1 MDVPIVRSFA
11 RRLAAAAISAVA
23 LASTVISAPS
33 AASGVVMHPLIADW
47 AYVSASPTPPTEA
60 QCNAATRASGAPR
73 PRRCFDPTS
82 MRNSYDI
89 SALLA
94 NGNDGHGQTIA
105 IIDSFGSA
113 PIASDLNVFDTAFGV
128 QHLCGEANYTCQPGD
143 PTFRI
148 LTVQGSP
155 PAVAPPPNNGTGLE
169 NHNLWALEVSL
180 DVEWAHA
187 IAPKANILLVTT
199 PTAEVLG
206 VQGFPD
212 MMKAEQYVID
222 HQLASVITQSFGA
235 GEETFGSVA
244 SLLNLRGAFEAAP
257 GAGVTVLAS
266 SGDGGTA
273 NSYKTP
279 VKNPGTIPFPSVG
292 WPASDPLV
300 TAVGGTYLCTNAAT
314 GLSIDTVSPPGSCQ
328 AARNPTGDH
337 DVVWPG
343 SGGGYSHVF
352 GTQAWQSDA
361 LASYA
366 ATDQTG
372 NGPLSTNRAIP
383 DVAYD
388 AAPTSGVLVYSTE
401 PPISGVFCGAGT
413 PCSTGWY
420 VVGGTSASSPQ
431 WAGLIA
437 IANQMSTSS
446 GGRTMGYINPALY
459 QLPSGD
465 FHDVTIGNNQTDPS
479 IPGYKAAPGW
489 DPATGRG
496 TPDAA
501 KLIPD
506 LIAYVNS
513 H

>member
-1 MDVPIVRSFA
+1 MQNSYN
-11 RRLAAAAISAVA
+11 ISSL
-23 LASTVISAPS
+23 LAS
-33 AASGVVMHPLIADW
+33 
-47 AYVSASPTPPTEA
+47 
-60 QCNAATRASGAPR
+60 
-73 PRRCFDPTS
+73 
-82 MRNSYDI
+82 
-89 SALLA
+89 
-94 NGNDGHGQTIA
+94 GNDGHGQTIA

-143 PTFRI
+143 PTFKI
-148 LTVQGSP
+148 LQVQGSP

-187 IAPKANILLVTT
+187 VAPRANILLVTT

-212 MMKAEQYVID
+212 MMKAEQFVID

-235 GEETFGSVA
+235 GEETFSSVA
-244 SLLNLRGAFEAAP
+244 SLLNLQGAFEAAP

-273 NSYKTP
+273 NVFKTP

-300 TAVGGTYLCTNAAT
+300 TAVGGTYLCTNADT
-314 GLSIDTVSPPGSCQ
+314 GLVIDTASPPRSCQ
-328 AARNPTGDH
+328 AANNTTGDH
-337 DVVWPG
+337 DVTWPG

-352 GTQAWQSDA
+352 GTQGWQSAA

-372 NGPLSTNRAIP
+372 NAPLSTNRAIP

-401 PPISGVFCGAGT
+401 PPVTGVFCGAGT

-437 IANQMSTSS
+437 IANQMSAST
-446 GGRTMGYINPALY
+446 GGKTMGYINPALY
-459 QLPSGD
+459 QLPSSD
-465 FHDVTIGNNQTDPS
+465 FFDVRIGNNQTDPT

-489 DPATGRG
+489 DPATGLG

-506 LIAYVNS
+506 LIAFVNS